1 MFWGSLYI
9 LDKLA
14 TLYLCKYTKCELLAI
29 ILRKTIDLLASL
41 CYNKIKEREGKP
53 KGNPREQNGGKDY
66 GTG

>member
-1 MFWGSLYI
+1 MIKKNLRALCSGVLLYI

-14 TLYLCKYTKCELLAI
+14 TLYLCKYTKCE
-29 ILRKTIDLLASL
+29 LLASL